1 MIYVTSIYDDAGRKV
16 GEVSKCDHKPRWLWY
31 EIVAGIIT
39 ALLAISQWAVA

>member
-1 MIYVTSIYDDAGRKV
+1 MYVTEIYNDKGKPV
-16 GEVSKCDHKPRWLWY
+16 GKVSKCDHKPRWLWY